1 MIGQERYHWSAMA
14 FSDIHLRTRL
24 GEAASLAARF
34 AVRAEQHD
42 REASFPTENLEA
54 LRAAGWPRLSV
65 PQHLGGWGGGLLDA
79 VRLLRTL
86 GSGCGSTA
94 LAYAMHV
101 QTLGT
106 AAGRPWSGDAFQ
118 RLCADVVARGAWV
131 NSCASEPDLGSPSRG
146 GLPRT
151 VARKERGGWRITGRK
166 NFASLAPVLD
176 WAIIPAALEGEEQV
190 IGRFLVPA
198 ARLHVEET
206 WDAMGMRATGSHDI
220 VLTDAELDSEALLYR
235 ESAAATGD
243 RDPAAGAWFTLCFCA
258 VYLGVADAA
267 LAESVRYAQLRVP
280 TALGRAIGS
289 LEPVQRRLG
298 AAQLA
303 LRVAGSF
310 LDGVAGAWDL
320 APVDARP
327 ALGAD
332 VLAAKLQVASAA
344 VSAVDQC
351 LHVVGGPAM
360 RRDLALERRFRD
372 VRAVLFHPPTEDQ
385 GLALLGRL
393 ALARDRVPESPRTV

>member
-1 MIGQERYHWSAMA
+1 M
-14 FSDIHLRTRL
+14 
-24 GEAASLAARF
+24 AARF
-34 AVRAEQHD
+34 AARAEVHD
-42 REASFPTENLEA
+42 RDASFPVENLEV
-54 LRAAGWPRLSV
+54 LRAAGWAGMSV
-65 PQHLGGWGGGLLDA
+65 PAHWGGWGAGLADA
-79 VRLLRTL
+79 VRLLRAL
-86 GSGCGSTA
+86 GAGCGSTA

-106 AAGRPWSGDAFQ
+106 AGARPWSGEAFQ

-131 NSCASEPDLGSPSRG
+131 NSCASEPELGSPSRG

-151 VARKERGGWRITGRK
+151 IARAVDGGWRITGRK

-176 WAIIPAALEGEEQV
+176 WAIIPAALEGEDQV

-198 ARLHVEET
+198 ERLRVEET

-220 VLTDAELDSEALLYR
+220 VLQDVPVGPEALLYR
-235 ESAAATGD
+235 ESAAPGE
-243 RDPAAGAWFTLCFCA
+243 RDPAAGAWFTLCFSA

-267 LAESVRYAQLRVP
+267 LRESARYARWRVP
-280 TALGRAIGS
+280 SALGRPIGS

-298 AAQLA
+298 TADLA

-310 LDGVAGAWDL
+310 LEAVAAAWDG
-320 APVDARP
+320 APASGRP
-327 ALGAD
+327 GLGAD
-332 VLAAKLQVASAA
+332 VLAAKLQVGSAA
-344 VSAVDQC
+344 VSAVDHC
-351 LHVVGGPAM
+351 LQVVGGPSM
-360 RRDLALERRFRD
+360 RRDLPLERRFRD

-393 ALARDRVPESPRTV
+393 AMAAADREGQPAPDA